1 MGADVIVV
9 GGGVVGACIAYE
21 LAKTGARVIVC
32 DREAPGQATAASAGM
47 LAPLSEAEGPG
58 AFLDLGM
65 ESLRLHRPLAEELR
79 ERTGMDVGYR
89 ATGLLRVA
97 LTEQD
102 EVAVRRRR
110 SWHMEAGFAV
120 AWLDPG
126 RARDAE
132 PALTRDMLGAAYYD
146 QEHQVSA
153 PLLTQAALRAAA
165 DLGSEVRAGVNVEG
179 FVTRGHTGQGVR
191 VAGETLQADEVVIAA
206 GAWSGAFAE
215 LGPPLP
221 VRPVR
226 GQLVALRTQGT
237 ALRHMIYSSTGYLNT
252 KADGL
257 TFVGS
262 TQEEVGFDARPTA
275 AGATTLLHALAR
287 LTPDLTNATF
297 SSMLAGLRPGSPDG
311 LPLIGRLPGWSGISV
326 ATGHFRNGVLL
337 APITA
342 VLITDLL
349 TRERPRLSLGPF
361 DPARV
366 TQPLPDPSPQG
377 RGDRVA

>member
-9 GGGVVGACIAYE
+9 GGGVIGACLAYE
-21 LAKTGARVIVC
+21 LAKAGARVIVC
-32 DREAPGQATAASAGM
+32 DREAPGQASRASAGM
-47 LAPLSEAEGPG
+47 LAPLSEAEGSGP
-58 AFLDLGM
+58 FLDLGM
-65 ESLRLHRPLAEELR
+65 ESLRLHRPLADELQ

-89 ATGLLRVA
+89 QSGLLRVA
-97 LTEQD
+97 LNEAD

-110 SWHMEAGFAV
+110 AWHQEAGFV
-120 AWLDPG
+120 VPWLDPA

-132 PALTRDMLGAAYYD
+132 PALSRDIRGAAYYE

-165 DLGSEVRAGVNVEG
+165 DLGTAVRPGLNVEG
-179 FVTRGHTGQGVR
+179 FLVSGSAVRGVR
-191 VAGETLQADEVVIAA
+191 VSGETLEADEVVVAA
-206 GAWSGAFAE
+206 GAWSGAFAD

-226 GQLVALRTQGT
+226 GQLVALRSQGT
-237 ALRHMIYSSTGYLNT
+237 ALRHMVYSSAGYLNT

-257 TFVGS
+257 TFVGA
-262 TQEEVGFDARPTA
+262 TQEEAGFDARPTA
-275 AGATTLLHALAR
+275 AGVAGLLQSAAR
-287 LTPDLTNATF
+287 LTPDLGGATF
-297 SSMLAGLRPGSPDG
+297 SHALAGLRPGSPDG

-349 TRERPRLSLGPF
+349 RRGRPRLSLDAF
-361 DPARV
+361 DPARFAV
-366 TQPLPDPSPQG
+366 
-377 RGDRVA
+377 RVA